1 MRQRSLSP
9 ATQTLRPAR
18 TGLID
23 RNLQHVRGFWTTV
36 VGDMKACRR
45 TRGRHPRARAI
56 RLGLLPVILLI
67 ASFAASASASAH
79 GRTKVVSYHGYRVV
93 VPVAWPVYRLAR
105 DAKTCVRFDRHAV
118 YLGAP
123 GSDQRCPA
131 VAVGRTEAILVA
143 PLNAHGA
150 RAGASGGTALPA
162 VTVPRAQRNG
172 GSSLELPDAARGV
185 LVTATWGRHP
195 EEIRTALGVGSLQS
209 SPVAAASAA
218 RARSARAHTA
228 SGSGA
233 PFQGLGFDACSAP
246 SESSMS
252 AWAASYGA
260 AGIYVGGANMACTQ
274 TNLTASW
281 TNAESAAGWHLIP
294 IYVGLQSPTSSCGC
308 ATIAPKQAASEGA
321 AAATDAVNLMASL
334 GLGPGSPI
342 YFDMEAYT
350 VTTASTSAVLAFLGA
365 WSSTLHANGYLSGVY
380 SSAASG
386 IRDFA
391 RAAGTTFV
399 EPDDIWIADWN
410 GAHTTAD
417 ANVPSDQW
425 MTHQRIHQYAGGHNE
440 THGGVTIDVD
450 NDFLDGATATTGAIL
465 PDGTFVQV
473 AGAPATYR
481 IAGGAPLYVSS
492 WSGFG
497 GQQPFTVISEQRFA
511 ALRPV
516 PASRTFLQTTSGG
529 LYRVAG
535 GAPLLVSNPSLFGAP
550 PLAVTV
556 DEWDLENVS
565 NPAAHLLTRPVNGT
579 VVEGLP
585 SDKYWQFKSGARMS
599 IPPSPAAVQVDDVG
613 LAQYPVRPVPKPPAC
628 VVPSLRHLG
637 VGAAR
642 RALRRARCQIGKVH
656 RPKHVARR
664 HFLRVVRQS
673 PRARTVRRVNYVV
686 GITVS

>member
-1 MRQRSLSP
+1 M
-9 ATQTLRPAR
+9 TTCR
-18 TGLID
+18 T
-23 RNLQHVRGFWTTV
+23 
-36 VGDMKACRR
+36 
-45 TRGRHPRARAI
+45 TRGRHRRAPAI
-56 RLGLLPVILLI
+56 RLGLLSLILL
-67 ASFAASASASAH
+67 SASLVAAAGASGH
-79 GRTKVVSYHGYRVV
+79 VRTKVVSYHDYRVV
-93 VPVAWPVYRLAR
+93 VPVSWPVYRLVR
-105 DAKTCVRFDRHAV
+105 DPTTCVRFDRHAL

-123 GSDQRCPA
+123 GSAQRCPA

-143 PLNAHGA
+143 PLSAHSA
-150 RAGASGGTALPA
+150 RTGVSGGAALPA
-162 VTVPRAQRNG
+162 VTVPRAQRSG
-172 GSSLELPDAARGV
+172 GSSLELPDASRGV
-185 LVTATWGRHP
+185 VVTATWGRHP
-195 EEIRTALGVGSLQS
+195 GEIRTALGIRSLRS
-209 SPVAAASAA
+209 SPVATASAP
-218 RARSARAHTA
+218 RARSARAHSA

-252 AWAASYGA
+252 AWSASYGA
-260 AGIYVGGANMACTQ
+260 AGIYVGGANMACSQ

-294 IYVGLQSPTSSCGC
+294 IYVGLQAPSSSCGC
-308 ATIAPKQAASEGA
+308 ATIATNQAASEGA
-321 AAATDAVNLMASL
+321 AAASDAVNLTASF

-350 VTTASTSAVLAFLGA
+350 VTTASTSAVLAFLGS
-365 WSSTLHANGYLSGVY
+365 WTSTLHADGYLSGVY

-386 IRDFA
+386 IRDLA

-410 GAHTTAD
+410 GQQTTAD
-417 ANVPSDQW
+417 PNVASDQW
-425 MTHQRIHQYAGGHNE
+425 VSHRRLHQYEGGHNE

-450 NDFLDGATATTGAIL
+450 NDFLDGATATTGAFL
-465 PDGTFVQV
+465 PDGTFAQV
-473 AGAPATYR
+473 AGAPAIYR
-481 IAGGAPLYVSS
+481 IAGGAPLYVNS

-497 GQQPFTVISEQRFA
+497 GPQPVTVISPQQFA

-516 PASRTFLQTTSGG
+516 PASGTFLQSTSGG

-535 GAPLLVSNPSLFGAP
+535 GAPLLISNPALFGAA

-556 DEWDLENVS
+556 DEWDLQNVS
-565 NPAAHLLTRPVNGT
+565 NPAAHLLTRPADST

-585 SDKYWQFKSGARMS
+585 SDKYWQFKSGARTS
-599 IPPSPAAVQVDDVG
+599 IPPNPAAVQVDDAG
-613 LAQYPVRPVPKPPAC
+613 LAQYPAPLARKPPAC

-637 VGAAR
+637 IGAAR

-656 RPKHVARR
+656 RPRHVARR
-664 HFLRVVRQS
+664 HFLRVMRQS
-673 PRARTVRRVNYVV
+673 PQAHTVRRVNSTV